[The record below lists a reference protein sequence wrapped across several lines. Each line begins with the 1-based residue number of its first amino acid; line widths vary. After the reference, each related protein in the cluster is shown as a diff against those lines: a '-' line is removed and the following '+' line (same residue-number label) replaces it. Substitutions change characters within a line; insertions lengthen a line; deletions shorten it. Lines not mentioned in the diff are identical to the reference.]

1 MAFVSQ
7 EIVYDIREDLFA
19 HLQKLPF
26 SYYDSRPAGKIL
38 VRVINYVNSVS
49 DMLSN
54 GIINSILE
62 IINIIFIVVFM
73 YTTNA
78 VLATVIVAGLP
89 LFVTAVM
96 LIKPRQRKS
105 WQQQSN
111 KNSNYNA
118 YLAESIDGV
127 RVSQL
132 FARQEENI
140 SIMSRLAEACR
151 SAWLKAVYISN
162 TVWFSSELITQIV
175 FTMRRDRRFQMR
187 FPKTYRK
194 S

>member
-1 MAFVSQ
+1 MKICLLICRSCRSV
-7 EIVYDIREDLFA
+7 ITT
-19 HLQKLPF
+19 PG
-26 SYYDSRPAGKIL
+26 PAGKIL

-89 LFVTAVM
+89 LFVTAVCI
-96 LIKPRQRKS
+96 IKPLSAKS

-132 FARQEENI
+132 FAGRRRTQP
-140 SIMSRLAEACR
+140 
-151 SAWLKAVYISN
+151 
-162 TVWFSSELITQIV
+162 SEPA
-175 FTMRRDRRFQMR
+175 R
-187 FPKTYRK
+187 
-194 S
+194 